1 MIKICI
7 RGYLLLCFF
16 LLLPVYSV
24 SQTVISGRI
33 KDKDGKAVAFV
44 NVLLVKSCRDNTI
57 INYTMSSD
65 NGSYS
70 LKAGNVGDSLHFIVK
85 GFNIKTIYKTVPNRS
100 EIVNFTVT
108 EEKIELKEVVVKG
121 GKVWQHSDTINFR
134 VDAFKSAGDITIGE
148 VIKKMPGLAVT
159 SSGTIM
165 YKGSPINK
173 FYIEGLDLLKGR
185 YGIAINNISPDKIAT
200 VQVLENHQPVQALKK
215 VIISNDAA
223 INLKFRE
230 DAKGIVS
237 VIALLGVGY
246 GGDVKAEGS
255 IVSSYFSRTLQNMS
269 MIKSNNSGRDLA
281 AEIQNHYGA
290 GENTSFT
297 WMVKPSPPTISK
309 YMYYDNRSNALTSNY
324 ISKDKNDG
332 ELSMGVYYF
341 NDRDKRSSYAR
352 SSYLLP
358 DGSRTVINE
367 NLSSSELTNNMSVES
382 EYKINKE
389 KIFLNDKLNFRAGWL
404 SGNGK
409 IFNTDS
415 TYQHINTNNINISN
429 SFNWIAKK
437 GDYKGWNIVSSEGYS
452 TNPQSLCIS
461 PSSFPKLFSGAPSL
475 GLRQHVKLTNFYCNN
490 SVENLAALMIK
501 KVRIGYIIFANILG
515 NRLNSSLLNENAS
528 GGYSLNKI
536 DSLHNKT
543 DYLNFSGGLSAD
555 ISYSSNEFFFGLYV
569 PVEYN
574 FRRLDNY
581 KGTTDYTSG
590 RILATPS
597 LSVSIRKIKWEYVLY
612 YIMSNS
618 HLGINQLYG
627 GYILSNYRTL
637 SAYEPNMSEQHYHTS
652 NISVRYKDP
661 ADMLFFDAKALYSY
675 YNITRLYGLS
685 FDGIFSNITSEK
697 VSTYGKSYG
706 ISANINKGF
715 DWKKLGLKLNTSWSK
730 SKMPQL
736 RQGVIVRY
744 MSDSYSATGSV
755 NMEPFSFLELSASCF
770 LNRAHSKLTDGTLV
784 PSVTSVISDAEATVT
799 LPLNILLNMSVYNYY
814 NNIPSTGKSFTLSN
828 LGLQYKY
835 KTTIF
840 FLDWNNI
847 FNVKKYKY
855 SSLDGINEY
864 YSEYYIRPATI
875 LLRVQFKLK

>member
-1 MIKICI
+1 MIKIHI
-7 RGYLLLCFF
+7 YKYLLLCFF
-16 LLLPVYSV
+16 LLLPVCSE

-33 KDKDGKAVAFV
+33 KDKEGNAVSYI
-44 NVLLVKSCRDNTI
+44 NVLLVKNYRDNTI

-70 LKAGNVGDSLHFIVK
+70 LKVGNVGDSLHFIVK
-85 GFNIKTIYKTVPNRS
+85 GFNIRTIYKTVPNRS
-100 EIVNFTVT
+100 SIVNFTVS

-121 GKVWQHSDTINFR
+121 GKIWQHSDTINFR
-134 VDAFKSAGDITIGE
+134 VGAFKSAGDISIGE

-185 YGIAINNISPDKIAT
+185 YGIATNNISPDEIAT
-200 VQVLENHQPVQALKK
+200 VQVLENHQPVKALKK
-215 VIISNDAA
+215 VVISNDAA
-223 INLKFRE
+223 INLKLKE
-230 DAKGIVS
+230 NAKGIVS
-237 VIALLGVGY
+237 VIALLGIGY
-246 GGDVKAEGS
+246 GGDIKAECS
-255 IVSSYFSRTLQNMS
+255 VVTSYFSRTLQNMS

-281 AEIQNHYGA
+281 AEIQNHYGP
-290 GENTSFT
+290 GGNTSFT
-297 WMVKPSPPTISK
+297 WMVKPSPPAISK
-309 YMYYDNRSNALTSNY
+309 YMYYDNRSNVLSSNY
-324 ISKDKNDG
+324 LSKDKNDG
-332 ELSMGVYYF
+332 ELSMGVCYF
-341 NDRDKRSSYAR
+341 NDRDKRHSYSS

-367 NLSSSELTNNMSVES
+367 NMSSSELANNMSVES

-389 KIFLNDKLNFRAGWL
+389 KIFLNDKLNFQAGWL

-409 IFNTDS
+409 ILSVDS

-437 GDYKGWNIVSSEGYS
+437 GDYKGWNIASSEGYS
-452 TNPQSLCIS
+452 TNPQRLCIS
-461 PSSFPKLFSGAPSL
+461 PSSFPKLFSGGPSL
-475 GLRQHVKLTNFYCNN
+475 GLRQHVNLTNFYCNN

-501 KVRIGYIIFANILG
+501 KVRIGYVLFANVLG
-515 NRLNSSLLNENAS
+515 NRLNSSLLNKNAN
-528 GGYSLNKI
+528 GGYSPNKI
-536 DSLHNKT
+536 DSLHNKI
-543 DYLNFSGGLSAD
+543 DYFNFSGGLSAD
-555 ISYSSNEFFFGLYV
+555 ISYSSNEFFFGLYI

-574 FRRLDNY
+574 FIRLGNY
-581 KGTTDYTSG
+581 KGATDYTSG

-597 LSVSIRKIKWEYVLY
+597 LSVSLRKPKWEYVLY
-612 YIMSNS
+612 YAMSNS

-652 NISVRYKDP
+652 NFSIRYKDP
-661 ADMLFFDAKALYSY
+661 ADMLFFDARASYSY

-715 DWKKLGLKLNTSWSK
+715 DWKKLGLKLSVSLSN

-736 RQGVIVRY
+736 RQGVVVRY
-744 MSDSYSATGSV
+744 KSDSYSATGSV
-755 NMEPFSFLELSASCF
+755 NLEPFSFLILSASCF
-770 LNRAHSKLTDGTLV
+770 WNRAQSKLTKGAGM
-784 PSVTSVISDAEATVT
+784 PSVTSVISNADATVT

-847 FNVKKYKY
+847 FNVKEYKY

-875 LLRVQFKLK
+875 MLRVQFKLK